1 LWQACSNSDHWCL
14 PTEFLAPWA
23 VAYCGFASDCLQHAA
38 RPACARLVRAQFGAG
53 HRANHSRC
61 VGSEA
66 LHGKIQRAHS
76 LFVRLRSESSGTAV
90 RYGSN
95 TRRRISGS
103 RTTMVHSRTT
113 IHRKR
118 GKLLRWGSPPRSIRL
133 GPAAAALLHAEQR
146 ALLSTPVHTEVGSAD
161 PSARCTAAM
170 HRGRRRLFHLSQSV
184 LSPMVD
190 LHRHGLRRGPE
201 VCRCMFRPK
210 APALPAAQ
218 RSG

>member
-1 LWQACSNSDHWCL
+1 MWQACSNSDHWCL

-103 RTTMVHSRTT
+103 RTTMVLSRTT

-118 GKLLRWGSPPRSIRL
+118 GKLLRWGSPRRSIRL

-146 ALLSTPVHTEVGSAD
+146 ALLKHTCAYGSWL
-161 PSARCTAAM
+161 C
-170 HRGRRRLFHLSQSV
+170 
-184 LSPMVD
+184 
-190 LHRHGLRRGPE
+190 
-201 VCRCMFRPK
+201 RPK
-210 APALPAAQ
+210 RTVHGGHAPREAPFIPLISVGTLSNGRPAPTWLTAWA
-218 RSG
+218 